1 MIELL
6 EAAAAT
12 HRISRLVVTDSIT
25 EPIRDAWVKLSYAL
39 AMKPE
44 PEPSEYKPLA
54 EVAMDDPNH
63 PKLVELASCVHCVG
77 VWAALLVLV
86 LRKLPGGRGLVRLL
100 AVSGVHSAWAELV
113 HG

>member
-12 HRISRLVVTDSIT
+12 HRISRLIVTDSLF
-25 EPIRDAWVKLSYAL
+25 EPVRDAWVKLSYAL

-44 PEPSEYKPLA
+44 PEPSEYKELA
-54 EVAMDDPNH
+54 EVAMDDPNR
-63 PKLVELASCVHCVG
+63 PKMVELAACVHCVG
-77 VWAALLVLV
+77 VWAAVLVLV
-86 LRKLPGGRGLVRLL
+86 LRKVKGGRGLVRLL
-100 AVSGVHSAWAELV
+100 AVAGVHSAWAELA